1 MGHRVANAD
10 PSLKWRIL
18 SAIILAPAVL
28 ALVVWGVWP
37 FALLAA
43 FAVVLLAVEWRHLMA
58 ARIDQRTGDVA
69 GFAAGGSA
77 LFVLLLAALG
87 LHEQALLLT
96 LIGAAVAGLIAHLIG
111 ASPFWTGLG
120 VLYLSMPMLA
130 MVWLRAVPGVG
141 LAILLW
147 LLLVVWATDIMAYFV
162 GRQIGGRRLAPS
174 ISPGKTWAGLWGGMA
189 GAACIGALT
198 ALMIGPF
205 RLVPAIALAT
215 CLAGVAQLGDL
226 AESALKRQAGVK
238 DSGGLIPGHGGLLDR
253 LDGLLFAAPVLALVA
268 LVIGRQGWS

>member
-1 MGHRVANAD
+1 MADGD

-18 SAIILAPAVL
+18 SAIVLAPAVL
-28 ALVVWGVWP
+28 ALIVWGVWP

-43 FAVVLLAVEWRHLMA
+43 VAAVLLALEWRHLMA
-58 ARIDQRTGDVA
+58 ARIDRKTGDLA
-69 GFAAGGSA
+69 GLAAGGSA
-77 LFVLLLAALG
+77 LLVLALAAMG
-87 LHEQALLLT
+87 WHEPALLLT
-96 LIGAAVAGLIAHLIG
+96 LASAIVAGLIAHFAH
-111 ASPFWTGLG
+111 ASPLWTSLG

-130 MVWLRAVPGVG
+130 MVWLRAVPNVG

-147 LLLVVWATDIMAYFV
+147 LFLVVWTTDVMAYFV
-162 GRQIGGRRLAPS
+162 GRRIGGRRLAPA

-189 GAACIGALT
+189 SAALVGAVMALV
-198 ALMIGPF
+198 IGPF
-205 RLVPAIALAT
+205 RLLPSIALAAG
-215 CLAGVAQLGDL
+215 LAGVAQLGDL

-268 LVIGRQGWS
+268 LIASRLGWP